1 MIIRIFF
8 VIAAFLVA
16 SISASA
22 QKTPVKTYIMQVA
35 KGWTSDAK
43 KALPDLLIDQP
54 DDPGVTFL
62 HATLVEDPERAMPL
76 FERIVQN
83 YPSNEWADDA
93 LLRVILHACI
103 KKDAEKAK
111 TNFRKMRDLFSQSEL
126 LPVAY
131 DAMRMSVG
139 VPPATNSGTA
149 NTGTANTGTTK
160 PATTESATTKTAT
173 PNTTTSSTTSST
185 TNATPTSTTS
195 STTSSATYTLATLT
209 TENKADAD
217 KLVEQF
223 KKKRMRVRVSDKTIK
238 GKRNF
243 VVEVGEY
250 ATEVDAAKDLEAVR
264 AVCKCKPI
272 VVKR

>member
-1 MIIRIFF
+1 MIIRLLF
-8 VIAAFLVA
+8 VVAAIVVA
-16 SISASA
+16 TNTVSA
-22 QKTPVKTYIMQVA
+22 QKTPVKTYIQQVA

-54 DDPGVTFL
+54 DDPAVTFL

-83 YPSNEWADDA
+83 YPTNEWADDA
-93 LLRVILHACI
+93 LLRLILHACI

-111 TNFRKMRDLFSQSEL
+111 TQFRKMRDLFSNSDL

-139 VPPATNSGTA
+139 VPPATASTA
-149 NTGTANTGTTK
+149 TASTATSNTATAK
-160 PATTESATTKTAT
+160 PATTTPATAETAT
-173 PNTTTSSTTSST
+173 
-185 TNATPTSTTS
+185 AV
-195 STTSSATYTLATLT
+195 YTLATLT

-217 KLVEQF
+217 KLVNDF
-223 KKKRMRVRVSDKTIK
+223 KKKRMRVRLADKTIK
-238 GKRNF
+238 GKRNYI
-243 VVEVGEY
+243 VEVGEY
-250 ATEVDAAKDLEAVR
+250 ATEVDAAKDIEAVR
-264 AVCKCKPI
+264 AVCKCKPT

>member
-1 MIIRIFF
+1 MIIRLLF
-8 VIAAFLVA
+8 VVAAIVVA
-16 SISASA
+16 TNTVSA
-22 QKTPVKTYIMQVA
+22 QKTPVKTYIQQVA

-54 DDPGVTFL
+54 DDPAVTFL

-93 LLRVILHACI
+93 LLRLILHACI

-111 TNFRKMRDLFSQSEL
+111 TQFRKMRDLFSNSDL

-139 VPPATNSGTA
+139 VPPATASTA
-149 NTGTANTGTTK
+149 TASTATSNTATSSTATAK
-160 PATTESATTKTAT
+160 PATTTPATAETAT
-173 PNTTTSSTTSST
+173 
-185 TNATPTSTTS
+185 AV
-195 STTSSATYTLATLT
+195 YTLATLT

-217 KLVEQF
+217 KLVNDF
-223 KKKRMRVRVSDKTIK
+223 KKKRMRVRLADKTIK
-238 GKRNF
+238 GKRNYI
-243 VVEVGEY
+243 VEVGEY
-250 ATEVDAAKDLEAVR
+250 ATEVDAAKDIEAVR
-264 AVCKCKPI
+264 AVCKCKPT

>member
-1 MIIRIFF
+1 MIIRLLFA
-8 VIAAFLVA
+8 VAAIVVA
-16 SISASA
+16 TNTVSA
-22 QKTPVKTYIMQVA
+22 QKTPVKTYIQQVA

-54 DDPGVTFL
+54 DDPSVTFL
-62 HATLVEDPERAMPL
+62 HASLVEDPERAMPL

-93 LLRVILHACI
+93 LLRLILHACI

-111 TNFRKMRDLFSQSEL
+111 TQFRKMRDLFSNSDL

-139 VPPATNSGTA
+139 VPPATASTA
-149 NTGTANTGTTK
+149 TASTATTNTGTTNTATAK
-160 PATTESATTKTAT
+160 PATTTPATAT
-173 PNTTTSSTTSST
+173 P
-185 TNATPTSTTS
+185 AT
-195 STTSSATYTLATLT
+195 AAVVYTLATLT

-217 KLVEQF
+217 KLVNDF
-223 KKKRMRVRVSDKTIK
+223 KKKRMRVRLADKTIK
-238 GKRNF
+238 GKRNY

-250 ATEVDAAKDLEAVR
+250 ATEVDAAKDIEAVR
-264 AVCKCKPI
+264 AVCKCKPT

>member
-1 MIIRIFF
+1 MIIRILLI
-8 VIAAFLVA
+8 VAAISVA
-16 SISASA
+16 ANSASA
-22 QKTPVKTYIMQVA
+22 QKTSVKTYIQQVA

-54 DDPGVTFL
+54 DDPAVTFL

-93 LLRVILHACI
+93 LMRIILHACI

-111 TNFRKMRDLFSQSEL
+111 SNFRKMRDLFSNSEL

-139 VPPATNSGTA
+139 VPPATNTA
-149 NTGTANTGTTK
+149 TANTATTNTATSNTGTA
-160 PATTESATTKTAT
+160 STAT
-173 PNTTTSSTTSST
+173 ANT
-185 TNATPTSTTS
+185 ATANT
-195 STTSSATYTLATLT
+195 ATANTATGFTLATLT

-217 KLVEQF
+217 KLVDVF
-223 KKKRMRVRVSDKTIK
+223 KKKRMRVRLADKTIK
-238 GKRNF
+238 GKRNY

-250 ATEVDAAKDLEAVR
+250 TTEVDAAKDLEAVR
-264 AVCKCKPI
+264 AICKCKPT

>member
-1 MIIRIFF
+1 MIIRLLF
-8 VIAAFLVA
+8 VVAAIVVA
-16 SISASA
+16 TNTVSA
-22 QKTPVKTYIMQVA
+22 QKTPVKTYIQQVA

-54 DDPGVTFL
+54 DDPAVTFL

-93 LLRVILHACI
+93 LLRLILHACI

-111 TNFRKMRDLFSQSEL
+111 TQFRKMRDLFSNSDL

-139 VPPATNSGTA
+139 VPPATASTA
-149 NTGTANTGTTK
+149 TASTAASNTATSSTATAK
-160 PATTESATTKTAT
+160 PATTTPATAETAT
-173 PNTTTSSTTSST
+173 VV
-185 TNATPTSTTS
+185 
-195 STTSSATYTLATLT
+195 YTLATLT

-217 KLVEQF
+217 KLVNDF
-223 KKKRMRVRVSDKTIK
+223 KKKRMRVRLADKTIK
-238 GKRNF
+238 GKRNYI
-243 VVEVGEY
+243 VEVGEY
-250 ATEVDAAKDLEAVR
+250 ATEVDAAKDIEAVR
-264 AVCKCKPI
+264 AVCKCKPT

>member
-1 MIIRIFF
+1 MIIRLALLA
-8 VIAAFLVA
+8 AAFAVVVNA
-16 SISASA
+16 ASA
-22 QKTPVKTYIMQVA
+22 QKTNVKTYIMQVA

-93 LLRVILHACI
+93 LMRIILHACI

-111 TNFRKMRDLFSQSEL
+111 TNFRKMRDLFSNSDL

-139 VPPATNSGTA
+139 VPPASSTA
-149 NTGTANTGTTK
+149 TSST
-160 PATTESATTKTAT
+160 ATTEPATGKTAT
-173 PNTTTSSTTSST
+173 PATATTATATTAGAT
-185 TNATPTSTTS
+185 AKTATPAA
-195 STTSSATYTLATLT
+195 ATPATATGYTLATLT

-250 ATEVDAAKDLEAVR
+250 TTEVDAAKDIEAVR
-264 AVCKCKPI
+264 GVCKCKPI

>member
-1 MIIRIFF
+1 MIIRLLF
-8 VIAAFLVA
+8 VVAAIVVA
-16 SISASA
+16 TNTVSA
-22 QKTPVKTYIMQVA
+22 QKTPVKTYIQQVA

-54 DDPGVTFL
+54 DDPAVTFL

-93 LLRVILHACI
+93 LLRLILHACI

-111 TNFRKMRDLFSQSEL
+111 TQFRKMRDLFSNSDL

-139 VPPATNSGTA
+139 LPPATTTPATTTPATTTPATA
-149 NTGTANTGTTK
+149 K
-160 PATTESATTKTAT
+160 PATAETAT
-173 PNTTTSSTTSST
+173 AGTV
-185 TNATPTSTTS
+185 
-195 STTSSATYTLATLT
+195 YTLATLT

-217 KLVEQF
+217 KLVNDF
-223 KKKRMRVRVSDKTIK
+223 KKKRMRVRLADKTIK
-238 GKRNF
+238 GKRNYI
-243 VVEVGEY
+243 VEVGEY
-250 ATEVDAAKDLEAVR
+250 ATEVDAAKDIEAVR
-264 AVCKCKPI
+264 AVCKCKPT